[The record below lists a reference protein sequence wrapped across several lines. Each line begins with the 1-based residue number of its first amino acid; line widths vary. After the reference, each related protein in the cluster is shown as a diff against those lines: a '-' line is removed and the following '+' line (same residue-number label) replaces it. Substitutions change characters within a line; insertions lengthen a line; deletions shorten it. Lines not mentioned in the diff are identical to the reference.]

1 MNLDFD
7 LYWQKIRNGDVGAL
21 EKVYKTSFRPLVRY
35 ADEITGHQQQSE
47 EVVQDVLLK
56 IWENRLEISV
66 KESFK
71 SYLFK
76 SVHNHALNIVR
87 HQMARKE
94 TVNILSSEEAL
105 QFISDNYENNDYLIE
120 KIFSDET
127 GEIIKQAIDELPEQC
142 RRIFRLSRFD
152 SLSNEEI
159 AAKLGLSENT
169 VKTHIYRAL
178 QKITAAL
185 EKNI

>member
-1 MNLDFD
+1 
-7 LYWQKIRNGDVGAL
+7 
-21 EKVYKTSFRPLVRY
+21 
-35 ADEITGHQQQSE
+35 
-47 EVVQDVLLK
+47 
-56 IWENRLEISV
+56 
-66 KESFK
+66 
-71 SYLFK
+71 
-76 SVHNHALNIVR
+76 
-87 HQMARKE
+87 MARKE

>member
-71 SYLFK
+71 S
-76 SVHNHALNIVR
+76 
-87 HQMARKE
+87 
-94 TVNILSSEEAL
+94 
-105 QFISDNYENNDYLIE
+105 
-120 KIFSDET
+120 
-127 GEIIKQAIDELPEQC
+127 
-142 RRIFRLSRFD
+142 
-152 SLSNEEI
+152 
-159 AAKLGLSENT
+159 
-169 VKTHIYRAL
+169 
-178 QKITAAL
+178 
-185 EKNI
+185 